1 MEENRIYSKMF
12 TWMFVGLLITFLSG
26 YCLSLNPLLLYNIVS
41 IGIVPIIIIEL
52 AIALIMGF
60 GIKKMNP
67 LATRI
72 CYIIYCVVTGITF
85 STIFL
90 AYKMGSIMLVFLI
103 TSIMFGIMALIGYK
117 TKVDLTKFSTL
128 LLVALL
134 SIIIVSII
142 NIFIGSSSLE
152 ILLCIVGIVVFL
164 GYTAYDMNTV
174 KQLVMTIGEDKAAVY
189 GAFQLYLDFI
199 NLFIKLLELIGKSD
213 D

>member
-12 TWMFVGLLITFLSG
+12 TWMFVGLMITFLAG
-26 YCLSLNPLLLYNIVS
+26 YCLSLNQVLLYNILS
-41 IGIVPIIIIEL
+41 IGIIPIIIIEL
-52 AIALIMGF
+52 AVALIMGF

-67 LATRI
+67 LTTKI

-90 AYKMGSIMLVFLI
+90 AYEMGSIMLIFLI
-103 TSIMFGIMALIGYK
+103 TSIMFGIMAAIGYK
-117 TKVDLTKFSTL
+117 TKMDLTKFSTL
-128 LLVALL
+128 LFVALL

-152 ILLCIVGIVVFL
+152 IVLCIVGIIVFL

-189 GAFQLYLDFI
+189 GAFPLYLDFI
-199 NLFIKLLELIGKSD
+199 NLFIRLLELFGKSD